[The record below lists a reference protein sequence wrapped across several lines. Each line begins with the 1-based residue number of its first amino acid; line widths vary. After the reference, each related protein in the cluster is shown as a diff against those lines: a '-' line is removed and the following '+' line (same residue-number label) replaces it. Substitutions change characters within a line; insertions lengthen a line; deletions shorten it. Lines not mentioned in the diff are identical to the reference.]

1 MGLGC
6 LSSIVDDEAN
16 DFNYYRG
23 NVYLKEVIGEDGKA
37 QVISP
42 DQLVY
47 DTLPNG
53 KVLLKRI
60 PGQLQLQP
68 VDEEETFLRQNF
80 TQSENRNYREGSC
93 FFKKIYRT
101 GIKSPEELAEAFPGS
116 SAMYDAPQT
125 PRVA

>member
-1 MGLGC
+1 MFTL
-6 LSSIVDDEAN
+6 
-16 DFNYYRG
+16 
-23 NVYLKEVIGEDGKA
+23 EVIGDDGKA

-68 VDEEETFLRQNF
+68 IDEEETFLRQNF
-80 TQSENRNYREGSC
+80 TP
-93 FFKKIYRT
+93 K
-101 GIKSPEELAEAFPGS
+101 
-116 SAMYDAPQT
+116 
-125 PRVA
+125 